1 MTLPVSK
8 ILKLGTVNGA
18 IYDFVAVGD
27 ILPMHDHDEATVHFT
42 VVCRGAVKIS
52 GPDWSQN
59 NRAGDILDFAAGNP
73 HEFEALEPATRIVN
87 IIKGLR
93 A

>member
-1 MTLPVSK
+1 MSTTDMKRIALAGTLATFLAGS
-8 ILKLGTVNGA
+8 A
-18 IYDFVAVGD
+18 WAVT
-27 ILPMHDHDEATVHFT
+27 M
-42 VVCRGAVKIS
+42 IS